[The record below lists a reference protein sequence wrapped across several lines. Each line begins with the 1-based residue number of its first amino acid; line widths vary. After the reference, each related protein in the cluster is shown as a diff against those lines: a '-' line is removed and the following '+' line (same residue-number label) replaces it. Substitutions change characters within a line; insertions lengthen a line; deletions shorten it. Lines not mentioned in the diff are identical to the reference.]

1 MEYKEQT
8 KTNAVKFGIEN
19 FAGYLMI
26 AKIFR
31 MLHDKIG
38 IGIGIGI
45 SIMLRVNKQVKNS
58 TTQHISIFA
67 SFSILRSMP

>member
-38 IGIGIGI
+38 I

>member
-38 IGIGIGI
+38 IGIGI

>member
-38 IGIGIGI
+38 IGI